1 MRLTQR
7 IVEAWGDNVR
17 RRVLMVPR
25 HLSNTK
31 NKLMSSKKKGPPKN
45 RVEVENKENRGGK
58 KKILIFFS
66 KPT

>member
-17 RRVLMVPR
+17 RRVLMVPW

-31 NKLMSSKKKGPPKN
+31 NKLMSSKKKDPPKKS
-45 RVEVENKENRGGK
+45 EWK
-58 KKILIFFS
+58 
-66 KPT
+66 